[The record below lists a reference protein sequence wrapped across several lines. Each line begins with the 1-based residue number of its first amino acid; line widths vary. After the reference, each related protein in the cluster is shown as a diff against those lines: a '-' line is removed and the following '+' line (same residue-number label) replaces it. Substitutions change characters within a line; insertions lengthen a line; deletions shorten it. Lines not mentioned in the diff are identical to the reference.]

1 MITITASTLGI
12 SGSQFLWGYCLVSGG
27 AAIAIADG
35 WRRALGPRDDGQSP
49 PEMAIYDLAILTG
62 GAQLA
67 IKSAAAELH
76 RDGLLDAGTESRTLT
91 VAGELDPAADPL
103 EHAVFETVS
112 AQPGIATGQLREQ
125 LAESEVVR
133 SMTTELTDAGLLID
147 EALRSRLLLRLW
159 IVGGMIVA
167 LGAVWILAALGEGTI
182 EGSPIVLVI
191 ALAGAILWLTWR
203 APRATTRGRAELA
216 RWRSAH
222 DSLRRQ
228 AHPGQAGLGTAL
240 FGGAALWLAAPEIAV
255 AFGVAR
261 EAMASDGGGWLDGL
275 LDGIFDGDGGGWFGG
290 DGDGGG
296 GGGCGGG
303 GGGCGGGG

>member
-12 SGSQFLWGYCLVSGG
+12 SGSQFMWGYCLVSGG

-76 RDGLLDAGTESRTLT
+76 RDGLLDADTESRTLT

-112 AQPGIATGQLREQ
+112 ARPGIATRQLREQ
-125 LAESEVVR
+125 VAESEVVR
-133 SMTTELTDAGLLID
+133 SMTAELTDAGLLID

-159 IVGGMIVA
+159 IVGGMIAA
-167 LGAVWILAALGEGTI
+167 LGAVWILAIGEGAG

-191 ALAGAILWLTWR
+191 AFACAILWLTRR
-203 APRATTRGRAELA
+203 APRATTRGRAELV

-222 DSLRRQ
+222 DGLRRQ
-228 AHPGQAGLGTAL
+228 AIPGQAGLGTAL

-261 EAMASDGGGWLDGL
+261 EAMASDGDGWLDGL
-275 LDGIFDGDGGGWFGG
+275 LDGIFDGDFGG
-290 DGDGGG
+290 D

-303 GGGCGGGG
+303 GGGCGGG

>member
-12 SGSQFLWGYCLVSGG
+12 SGSQFLWGYCLASGG

-67 IKSAAAELH
+67 ITSAAAELH
-76 RDGLLDAGTESRTLT
+76 RDGLLDADTESRTLT

-112 AQPGIATGQLREQ
+112 ARPGIATGQLREQ
-125 LAESEVVR
+125 VAESEVVR
-133 SMTTELTDAGLLID
+133 SMTAELTDAGLLID

-159 IVGGMIVA
+159 IVGGMIAA
-167 LGAVWILAALGEGTI
+167 LGAVWILALGEGTS

-228 AHPGQAGLGTAL
+228 AIPGQAGLGTAL

-261 EAMASDGGGWLDGL
+261 EAMASDGGGWLDGRL
-275 LDGIFDGDGGGWFGG
+275 EGIFDGDGGGWFGG
-290 DGDGGG
+290 GGCG

-303 GGGCGGGG
+303 